1 MAIARMAREQL
12 NVVNSAADMIC
23 PADHTL
29 NAKAAMMRAGRY
41 RATTLAAD
49 FADFIM
55 CSRPGR
61 GFAESDTCRTT
72 AFLLFV
78 LSGL

>member
-1 MAIARMAREQL
+1 MAIARRAREQL
-12 NVVNSAADMIC
+12 KVVSSAAGMIC
-23 PADHTL
+23 PADHAR
-29 NAKAAMMRAGRY
+29 NAKAAVMRAGRY
-41 RATTLAAD
+41 RAATLTAD
-49 FADFIM
+49 FTDFIM

-61 GFAESDTCRTT
+61 GCAESDTFRIP

>member
-1 MAIARMAREQL
+1 MAIARRVRVQHR
-12 NVVNSAADMIC
+12 VVSRAAGMIC
-23 PADHTL
+23 PADHTR

-41 RATTLAAD
+41 RATALTAD

-55 CSRPGR
+55 YSRPGQ
-61 GFAESDTCRTT
+61 GCAESDTFRAT